1 MTILE
6 IVEDAI
12 SNAYYNGYNAE
23 IESLSDEELAWDF
36 IDSGVFE
43 ESVDVTAVITAIRE
57 FRNVRDC

>member
-23 IESLSDEELAWDF
+23 IESLSDEELAWDL
-36 IDSGVFE
+36 ILLTLVYLKRVSM
-43 ESVDVTAVITAIRE
+43 
-57 FRNVRDC
+57 